1 MSLHLVIVF
10 MIFLDQNFWIGI
22 PVNIQVIIN
31 EDLDIAISIWM
42 WTFYFKTTHTT
53 AWTFTYTISWGSYIW
68 PAWINYKPWCF
79 YRKVL
84 MFFRDKIN
92 IGSLDLILVY
102 ASPITSN
109 TLEFIF
115 ITNFFNQGFSWIF
128 LICLASIFHD
138 WCSYSTCMQ
147 EEPFCAVV
155 LVMCFFFNFCSFF
168 LQNL

>member
-68 PAWINYKPWCF
+68 PAWINYTPWCF

-109 TLEFIF
+109 TSEFIF

-138 WCSYSTCMQ
+138 WCSYSICMQ